1 MMQSALTRHRF
12 YGGGEWLIRGCCS
25 CHRLS
30 LDALFS
36 VFRGLCEKVL
46 DAGVYTIVCCVVMVV
61 KNCGITSST
70 HYFLWCVVIGCEY
83 A

>member
-1 MMQSALTRHRF
+1 M
-12 YGGGEWLIRGCCS
+12 RGCCS

-30 LDALFS
+30 LDALVS

-46 DAGVYTIVCCVVMVV
+46 DAGVYTMVCCVVMVV
-61 KNCGITSST
+61 KLWHNQLGTR
-70 HYFLWCVVIGCEY
+70 FLCVVIGCEY

>member
-1 MMQSALTRHRF
+1 MIQSALTRHRF

-30 LDALFS
+30 LDALFR
-36 VFRGLCEKVL
+36 VLRGLCEKVL

-61 KNCGITSST
+61 K
-70 HYFLWCVVIGCEY
+70 YLWHNQLDTQCLCVVIGCEY